1 MLLLLLG
8 PNMDP
13 DNPISLVDFLNS
25 IENLKI
31 QTDKKSAQQIKD
43 VVNQILDTSS
53 NFKKI
58 NISTLPD
65 TNEDNVVTNP
75 FDADISDDEKAILHI
90 NNLVKDLADLPSCK
104 YFTNSGSPNVSKD
117 YKFANIAPL
126 NTCSSSFIYPDSN
139 NLNSC
144 PIITNQSSCIGYQM
158 DYSIVSK
165 YSVDTKSYYLIRY
178 RKITGSITYLIAD
191 SAGFVYQVISHNSS
205 LSYKDNN
212 LDEDASNIFSS
223 YISDLISN
231 NDFDLEFPV
240 NEKKDEKQRSSYLS
254 YVLG

>member
-8 PNMDP
+8 LDMDS
-13 DNPISLVDFLNS
+13 DNTLSIGDFLNS

-31 QTDKKSAQQIKD
+31 QTDTKSVQQIKNL
-43 VVNQILDTSS
+43 VKEILTTSPDS
-53 NFKKI
+53 KKI
-58 NISTLPD
+58 TISTLLD
-65 TNEDNVVTNP
+65 NNEDNVVTNP

-90 NNLVKDLADLPSCK
+90 NNLVKELADLPSCK
-104 YFTNSGSPNVSKD
+104 YFTNSASPHISED
-117 YKFANIAPL
+117 YKFANVAPIS
-126 NTCSSSFIYPDSN
+126 TCSNSSIYPDSN

-144 PIITNQSSCIGYQM
+144 PTITHQSSCIGYKM

-165 YSVDTKSYYLIRY
+165 YAIDSKSYYLIRY
-178 RKITGSITYLIAD
+178 RKITGSITYVIAD
-191 SAGFVYQVISHNSS
+191 SAGFVYQVISHDSS
-205 LSYKDNN
+205 LSFKDNN

>member
-8 PNMDP
+8 LDMNSD
-13 DNPISLVDFLNS
+13 DNISIVDFLNT

-31 QTDKKSAQQIKD
+31 ENEKKSLSQIQNLVKE
-43 VVNQILDTSS
+43 ILSVPPVS
-53 NFKKI
+53 KKI
-58 NISTLPD
+58 TISTLPD
-65 TNEDNVVTNP
+65 TNEDNVMTNP

-90 NNLVKDLADLPSCK
+90 NNLVRELADLPSCK
-104 YFTNSGSPNVSKD
+104 YFTNSASPNISKD
-117 YKFANIAPL
+117 YKFANVTPVS
-126 NTCSSSFIYPDSN
+126 TCSNSLIYPDSN

-144 PIITNQSSCIGYQM
+144 PVITDQTSCIGYQM
-158 DYSIVSK
+158 DYSVVSK
-165 YSVDTKSYYLIRY
+165 YAIDSKSYYLIRY

-191 SAGFVYQVISHNSS
+191 STGFVYQVISHDSS
-205 LSYKDNN
+205 LSFKDNN